1 VWKAY
6 ADTKVSFLQYNFANA
21 LFIASSDS
29 YDATLRAYQNGLGT
43 IIDLLTAERDLARA
57 RTTVVDSRAE
67 VLTSSAALAFAVG
80 DWTRGSPTNSAHYK
94 ER

>member
-1 VWKAY
+1 L
-6 ADTKVSFLQYNFANA
+6 FL
-21 LFIASSDS
+21 ASSDT
-29 YDATLRAYQNGLGT
+29 YDATLKDYQNGLGP

-80 DWTRGSPTNSAHYK
+80 DWTRGTATNSPRYK